1 MLSIIQ
7 RRISSNSLFRWL
19 CANWVWKTKA
29 MVVGDCLLTRHMWL
43 KGKWVARRG
52 KGELHGILQI
62 LWRRLHSPQGPMF
75 AGLLGKTL
83 VLTKSLPIVQSFTFE
98 ARLVL
103 IFLTGDGNSG
113 SWHLKKRRVQQMWQ
127 MNACPQLQTW
137 QNSGIDAIIY
147 FCWVLACDSQQ
158 SEKLVISSD
167 MKYGEKNLYQWLVRL
182 ADIILTNVAM
192 KI

>member
-19 CANWVWKTKA
+19 CANWVGKIKA
-29 MVVGDCLLTRHMWL
+29 MVVDDCLLTRHMWL

-83 VLTKSLPIVQSFTFE
+83 VLTKISFNSSIFHFWGETSTNLPHWWWE
-98 ARLVL
+98 
-103 IFLTGDGNSG
+103 
-113 SWHLKKRRVQQMWQ
+113 
-127 MNACPQLQTW
+127 
-137 QNSGIDAIIY
+137 
-147 FCWVLACDSQQ
+147 
-158 SEKLVISSD
+158 
-167 MKYGEKNLYQWLVRL
+167 QW
-182 ADIILTNVAM
+182 ILTPKKEVSPTDVTNECTPAVTDLAVQRNWCYYLFLLSSCLW
-192 KI
+192 